1 MADRGKAPRRL
12 PLSAPPPPHTHTT
25 ADNSQPLIP
34 GRAADGYNVGAKGA
48 AIQHDVLQQFVDS
61 ANAAGVGYGFYY
73 SIMKSF
79 YLCHSFSGTNS
90 CTKKVLPGQ
99 HNFTDAEYSAIA
111 KKQVTE
117 LWSNYGNLTE
127 IWVDSGLGGLGE
139 LMVELQPQAVGTPR
153 NPTTWC
159 GTESGHP
166 VQDVGN
172 SSVWSL
178 GGGHFGDPDGTTWI
192 PKFCE

>member
-1 MADRGKAPRRL
+1 
-12 PLSAPPPPHTHTT
+12 
-25 ADNSQPLIP
+25 
-34 GRAADGYNVGAKGA
+34 
-48 AIQHDVLQQFVDS
+48 
-61 ANAAGVGYGFYY
+61 
-73 SIMKSF
+73 MKSF

-178 GGGHFGDPDGTTWI
+178 GRGHSV
-192 PKFCE
+192 

>member
-1 MADRGKAPRRL
+1 
-12 PLSAPPPPHTHTT
+12 
-25 ADNSQPLIP
+25 
-34 GRAADGYNVGAKGA
+34 
-48 AIQHDVLQQFVDS
+48 
-61 ANAAGVGYGFYY
+61 
-73 SIMKSF
+73 MKSF

-99 HNFTDAEYSAIA
+99 HNFTDAEYAAIA

-178 GGGHFGDPDGTTWI
+178 GRGHFGDPDGTTWI
-192 PKFCE
+192 PKFCDPQLFQEHVWFWEPNLKVRSLAMMIPVSAAAPFASSSGLKKRLHRSITTLWAEAW

>member
-1 MADRGKAPRRL
+1 MRGPRSCRTRSPESAAARSADATE
-12 PLSAPPPPHTHTT
+12 A
-25 ADNSQPLIP
+25 LIEEQQAKP
-34 GRAADGYNVGAKGA
+34 EEKEAGALEA
-48 AIQHDVLQQFVDS
+48 H
-61 ANAAGVGYGFYY
+61 
-73 SIMKSF
+73 
-79 YLCHSFSGTNS
+79 H
-90 CTKKVLPGQ
+90 
-99 HNFTDAEYSAIA
+99 
-111 KKQVTE
+111 
-117 LWSNYGNLTE
+117 
-127 IWVDSGLGGLGE
+127 
-139 LMVELQPQAVGTPR
+139 ELQPQAVGTPR